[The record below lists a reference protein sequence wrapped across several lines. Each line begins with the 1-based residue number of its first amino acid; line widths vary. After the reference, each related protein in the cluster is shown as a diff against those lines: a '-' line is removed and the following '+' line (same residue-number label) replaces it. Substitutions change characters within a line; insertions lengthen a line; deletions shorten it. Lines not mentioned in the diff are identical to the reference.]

1 MFLHLSFFFGG
12 GGFISWH
19 VKFPGQGSNLCHSS
33 NLSHCSDNARSLTC
47 SGVPGIFKKLLFW
60 KISNMNKR
68 RNELPYTPFPSFRN
82 SRYVASL
89 VSQSCLFPP
98 PPAFFWWSIL
108 FYFILFFF
116 FFLGPHPQ
124 HMEVPRL
131 GDRIGAVA
139 VGLHHSQDN
148 ARPEPRLQLTP
159 QLTAT
164 LDAWPTEQG
173 QGPNPH
179 SYGYKSAS

>member
-1 MFLHLSFFFGG
+1 MNSHIPRSPGSEIPDMLPILSHSLVSFLLPLLFFGG
-12 GGFISWH
+12 
-19 VKFPGQGSNLCHSS
+19 V
-33 NLSHCSDNARSLTC
+33 
-47 SGVPGIFKKLLFW
+47 
-60 KISNMNKR
+60 
-68 RNELPYTPFPSFRN
+68 
-82 SRYVASL
+82 
-89 VSQSCLFPP
+89 
-98 PPAFFWWSIL
+98 
-108 FYFILFFF
+108 FYFIFF

-164 LDAWPTEQG
+164 LDA
-173 QGPNPH
+173 
-179 SYGYKSAS
+179 